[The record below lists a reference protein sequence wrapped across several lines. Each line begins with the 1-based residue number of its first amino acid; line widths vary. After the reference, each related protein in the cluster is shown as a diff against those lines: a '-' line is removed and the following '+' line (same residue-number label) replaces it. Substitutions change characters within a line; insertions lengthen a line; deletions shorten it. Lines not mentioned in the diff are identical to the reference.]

1 LASSYQACSTCGGIA
16 HDFNNLL
23 TGIIGVVESLADRL
37 SPDLRQA
44 VQRGAGLTR
53 QLLAFSRQQPL
64 ARVVLDLNALL
75 RDTSRMLTRLIG
87 ESITL
92 SLEPSATPLFVR
104 CDRTQVEQLLV
115 NLAVNA
121 RDAMPDGGRLV
132 FALEEVQIQDNAR
145 QEHPD
150 ARPGRFAK
158 LSVRDTGEG
167 MDEATL
173 SRIFEP
179 FFTTKPIGAGT
190 GLGLS
195 MVHGIVSKAG
205 GFIQVRSQPGQGA
218 QFQVHLPLVADEVE
232 ASVPTPGA
240 RRGGPETV
248 LLVEDEELVM
258 RVTRQLLQRLGY
270 RVETAARGDDALAML
285 EAGMTLDLLLTDV
298 RLPGMDG
305 HQLYQKA
312 VRLRAGLPVVFM
324 SGYTDNVLAERGLE
338 EAGAAF
344 LQKPFS
350 HDELAAKV
358 RAALDAGKR

>member
-37 SPDLRQA
+37 SPDDPSSQDVDDLRQA

-205 GFIQVRSQPGQGA
+205 VSSKCVRSRGKAHSFRFIYPWSPTKWRHRSQHRVHAAAGQK
-218 QFQVHLPLVADEVE
+218 PYYWSKTKSSSC
-232 ASVPTPGA
+232 ASQGSFS
-240 RRGGPETV
+240 RGWAIGWRPPHE
-248 LLVEDEELVM
+248 
-258 RVTRQLLQRLGY
+258 
-270 RVETAARGDDALAML
+270 
-285 EAGMTLDLLLTDV
+285 GMTHW
-298 RLPGMDG
+298 RCWRP
-305 HQLYQKA
+305 A
-312 VRLRAGLPVVFM
+312 
-324 SGYTDNVLAERGLE
+324 
-338 EAGAAF
+338 
-344 LQKPFS
+344 
-350 HDELAAKV
+350 
-358 RAALDAGKR
+358 